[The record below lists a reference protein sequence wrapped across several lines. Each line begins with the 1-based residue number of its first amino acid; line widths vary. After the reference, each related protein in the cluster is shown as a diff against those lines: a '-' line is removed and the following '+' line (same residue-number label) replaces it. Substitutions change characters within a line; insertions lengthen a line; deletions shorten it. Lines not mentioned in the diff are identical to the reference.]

1 MVPSCEELL
10 PLEQVHQNVND
21 NRMELRTFDASR
33 AEEFAAWSFGPVAVD
48 AYKSAKQLI
57 DCRWA
62 YPQSD
67 GIVDV
72 VVAELTPEVHEQFM
86 TALDDSVFVKGSHG
100 SWTTYTDE
108 DPQRRKSMPIR
119 YGFNEDVWVATVGLN
134 VPFFVPV
141 MDSMDV
147 LNPQLSGS

>member
-21 NRMELRTFDASR
+21 NRMELATIDASR
-33 AEEFAAWSFGPVAVD
+33 ADEFGAEAFGPVAVD
-48 AYKSAKQLI
+48 AYKSALQLT

-72 VVAELTPEVHEQFM
+72 VVAELAPEVRVQFM
-86 TALDDSVFVKGSHG
+86 TALDDSVFAKGSHG

-108 DPQRRKSMPIR
+108 DPQRRKSMPVR
-119 YGFNEDVWVATVGLN
+119 YGFNGDVWVATVGIIQ
-134 VPFFVPV
+134 PFFVPV
-141 MDSMDV
+141 MDNMDA